1 MTRINVFPIRLTIAS
16 LIFLFVILGYGVF
29 SQFRTSQLL
38 LSFHSTD
45 IPALQLSSAAIRVM
59 SEAEFLINDAN
70 PDHEKISI
78 RALVLEDSLKE
89 LITLTKAF
97 PEVSRKF
104 ALSSSYVEFQ
114 AFMKTDL
121 KGSEPR
127 LLFPRLKNDV
137 QNLFEE
143 YLHKKNEQIKL
154 QVFYGYLA
162 GAIGFVGI
170 SFFFFLIY
178 TIYRRYQKN
187 TLVMAQLTEN
197 LESERLVT
205 IQSSKLASLGEMA
218 AGLAHEI
225 NNPLAVIIGRVEI
238 ILDQISNGTATD
250 LEITK
255 TFSKINDM
263 AVSISKII
271 TSMRKISKG
280 ATKKEL
286 GRTNLVGVIDDIL
299 NLSSERLRNLSISL
313 DYTGVDTE
321 IFVMADFTHLSQ
333 VLMNL
338 MNNCVDELVKLPVD
352 ARNIWLSTD
361 VVGEQ
366 VVLKFK
372 DSGMGIPAE
381 IREKLFQP
389 FFTTKEVGKG
399 TGLGL
404 SLSKGLMQ
412 EMGGDLEL
420 SPDLTQT
427 CFMLTL
433 VKA

>member
-1 MTRINVFPIRLTIAS
+1 
-16 LIFLFVILGYGVF
+16 
-29 SQFRTSQLL
+29 
-38 LSFHSTD
+38 
-45 IPALQLSSAAIRVM
+45 
-59 SEAEFLINDAN
+59 
-70 PDHEKISI
+70 
-78 RALVLEDSLKE
+78 
-89 LITLTKAF
+89 
-97 PEVSRKF
+97 
-104 ALSSSYVEFQ
+104 
-114 AFMKTDL
+114 MKTDL

-127 LLFPRLKNDV
+127 LLFPQLKNDV

-143 YLHKKNEQIKL
+143 YLQKKNEQIKL

-162 GAIGFVGI
+162 GAIGFLGI

-178 TIYRRYQKN
+178 TIYRRYQRN
-187 TLVMAQLTEN
+187 TLVMAQLTQN
-197 LESERLVT
+197 LESERMVT

-238 ILDQISNGTATD
+238 VLDQIANGTATD
-250 LEITK
+250 LEISK

-263 AVSISKII
+263 AVRISKII

-299 NLSSERLRNLSISL
+299 NLSSERLRNLSITI
-313 DYTGVDTE
+313 DYSAVDTQL
-321 IFVMADFTHLSQ
+321 FVLADFTHLSQ

-338 MNNCVDELVKLPVD
+338 MNNAVDELVKLPVD
-352 ARNIWLSTD
+352 ARSILLSSE
-361 VVGEQ
+361 VSGEQ
-366 VVLKFK
+366 AILNFK
-372 DSGMGIPAE
+372 DSGTGIPASV
-381 IREKLFQP
+381 REKLFNP

-412 EMGGDLEL
+412 DMGGDLEL

-427 CFMLTL
+427 CFMLKL

>member
-1 MTRINVFPIRLTIAS
+1 MNGINVFPIRLTIAS
-16 LIFLFVILGYGVF
+16 LAFLFVILVFGVF
-29 SQFRTSQLL
+29 SQFKTSQLL

-45 IPALQLSSAAIRVM
+45 IPALQLSSAATRVM
-59 SEAEFLINDAN
+59 SEAEFLLSDEK

-78 RALVLEDSLKE
+78 RVLVLEDSLKE
-89 LITLTKAF
+89 LITLTKDF
-97 PEVSRKF
+97 PEVSEKF
-104 ALSSSYVEFQ
+104 AKSPSYLEFQ
-114 AFMKTDL
+114 SYLKTDL

-127 LLFPRLKNDV
+127 LLFPQLKNDV

-143 YLHKKNEQIKL
+143 YLQKKNEQIKQ

-162 GAIGFVGI
+162 GAIGFLGI

-187 TLVMAQLTEN
+187 TLVMAQLTQN
-197 LESERLVT
+197 LESERMVT

-238 ILDQISNGTATD
+238 VLDQIANGTATD
-250 LEITK
+250 LEISK

-263 AVSISKII
+263 AVRISKII

-299 NLSSERLRNLSISL
+299 NLSSERLRNLSITI
-313 DYTGVDTE
+313 DYSAVDTQL
-321 IFVMADFTHLSQ
+321 FVLADFTHLSQ

-338 MNNCVDELVKLPVD
+338 MNNAVDELVKLPVD
-352 ARNIWLSTD
+352 TRSILLSSE
-361 VVGEQ
+361 VSGEKAI
-366 VVLKFK
+366 LNFK
-372 DSGMGIPAE
+372 DSGSGIPASV
-381 IREKLFQP
+381 REKLFNP

-412 EMGGDLEL
+412 DMGGDLEL

-427 CFMLTL
+427 CFIVTF